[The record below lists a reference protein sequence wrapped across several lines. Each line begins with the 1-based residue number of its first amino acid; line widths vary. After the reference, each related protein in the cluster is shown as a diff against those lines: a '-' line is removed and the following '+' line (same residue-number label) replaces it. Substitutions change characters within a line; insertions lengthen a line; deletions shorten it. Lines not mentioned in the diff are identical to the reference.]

1 MPPISAVL
9 ITLDEEKRLVEALG
23 SLAFCD
29 EILVVDAGSE
39 DGTRDVAEKA
49 GARVLVNTPW
59 PGFVA
64 QRNFA
69 VGAARHDWVLC
80 LDADEVVSQ
89 GLRLEIEAL
98 RSRGFA
104 DAGYRMP
111 RVARYLGRWIR
122 ATDWYPDEQL
132 RLFDRTRG
140 TWSGGAVHETVS
152 VQGSIGH
159 LQGEIEHQPYHDV
172 SHHVAKM
179 NVYTDLWAQ
188 QAHEAG
194 RRGSAFELAL
204 VPAWTFFRNYFLRRG
219 FTLGATGFTIS
230 RLNSVYTFLK
240 FAKLRELHRSGPR

>member
-23 SLAFCD
+23 SLGFCD

-69 VGAARHDWVLC
+69 VGAAHHDWVLC

-89 GLRLEIEAL
+89 ELRLEIEAL

-104 DAGYRMP
+104 HAGYRMP

-152 VQGSIGH
+152 VQGSIGR
-159 LQGEIEHQPYHDV
+159 LRGEIEHHPYRDV
-172 SHHVAKM
+172 SHHLAKM
-179 NVYTDLWAQ
+179 NVYADLWAQ

-194 RRGSAFELAL
+194 RRGSALELAL
-204 VPAWTFFRNYFLRRG
+204 VPAWTFFRNYFLRLG

-240 FAKLRELHRSGPR
+240 FAKLRERARTAR